1 MLRLVISLV
10 LATAVVAT
18 PLRAQELELTSV
30 GKPLLPDTLN
40 TVRQGGQASI
50 PPEGG
55 TVTLEGIGS
64 ITFPAGAFSEAQTV
78 ELDTIVSAFQLLDFD
93 QIAMAGSAGP
103 DARAS
108 YVIRVLAGAVPA
120 TRVQVALTVPDELLG
135 PESRFALFAK
145 YYTVGFGG
153 AVIDHYRGFLT
164 EDREFDPESNVFT
177 ATLPGSAF
185 SSSRRP
191 DGRAELLM
199 IIAVGFSRGAGG
211 APH

>member
-1 MLRLVISLV
+1 LL
-10 LATAVVAT
+10 
-18 PLRAQELELTSV
+18 LTV
-30 GKPLLPDTLN
+30 Q
-40 TVRQGGQASI
+40 QGGQTI

-64 ITFPAGAFSEAQTV
+64 ITFPAGAFTETQTV
-78 ELDTIVSAFQLLDFD
+78 VLDTIVSAFQLRDFD
-93 QIAMAGSAGP
+93 QTVMIGSTGP

-108 YVIRVLAGAVPA
+108 YVIRVLAGAVPT
-120 TRVQVALTVPDELLG
+120 TRIQVALTVPDELLG
-135 PESRFALFAK
+135 PGSRFALYAK

-153 AVIDHYRGFLT
+153 AVIDHYQGWHHYDGST
-164 EDREFDPESNVFT
+164 DDSEFDPDSNVYT

-199 IIAVGFSRGAGG
+199 IFAMGR
-211 APH
+211 